1 MINKKT
7 SQRTPWK
14 KKSKMWY
21 IVKKKLMFYPQK
33 INIIKMSFSIKRK
46 LQRYQ
51 SKRMPE
57 TLLIEFW
64 IFKKVQTYFWDNKA
78 YFNMNQILDAI
89 MK

>member
-1 MINKKT
+1 
-7 SQRTPWK
+7 
-14 KKSKMWY
+14 
-21 IVKKKLMFYPQK
+21 
-33 INIIKMSFSIKRK
+33 MSFSIKRK